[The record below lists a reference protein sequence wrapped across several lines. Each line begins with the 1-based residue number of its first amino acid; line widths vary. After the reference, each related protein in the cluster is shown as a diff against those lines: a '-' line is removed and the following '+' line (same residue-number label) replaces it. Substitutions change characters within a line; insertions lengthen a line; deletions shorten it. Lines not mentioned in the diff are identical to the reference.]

1 MNNELHKKDVINR
14 ISEKLINEKI
24 EIGGNGKKYK
34 RKYHLKY
41 TQKII
46 ANVLDAF
53 WEVIAEAVED
63 GDSAKINNYIK
74 MEPRYYKAVKLNAN
88 GFNNKKADIVP
99 ARYRVRFTMGA
110 RLKEACRRLTK
121 EEMKGGE
128 QQDVWYSNK
137 ILS

>member
-1 MNNELHKKDVINR
+1 MHWLVHPGR
-14 ISEKLINEKI
+14 IRGRAGFDPSLNSA
-24 EIGGNGKKYK
+24 K
-34 RKYHLKY
+34 RME
-41 TQKII
+41 II

-121 EEMKGGE
+121 EEMKGEE